1 MRESSGNRILRL
13 AVLGGIVGAMLAS
26 PHTASA
32 ESRRHVFKPS
42 DDVARAAKTDVAGA
56 PEIDPSALG
65 SAAALIAGGAA
76 VLAARRRS
84 RR

>member
-1 MRESSGNRILRL
+1 MRDSTGIRVLRVAL
-13 AVLGGIVGAMLAS
+13 LGAIVGAMLAT
-26 PHTASA
+26 PHIASA

-42 DDVARAAKTDVAGA
+42 DDVARTTRNDTAGA
-56 PEIDPSALG
+56 PEIDPSVLG

-76 VLAARRRS
+76 VLASRRRW